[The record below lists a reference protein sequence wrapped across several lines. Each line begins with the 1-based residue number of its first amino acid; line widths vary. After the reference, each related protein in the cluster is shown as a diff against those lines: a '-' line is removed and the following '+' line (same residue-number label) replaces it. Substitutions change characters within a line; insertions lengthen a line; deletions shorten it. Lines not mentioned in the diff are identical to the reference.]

1 MNWIYILLIAG
12 IIEVIT
18 IFGRFLFK
26 VSSKEVLIK
35 LMHRYGWK
43 KVIHFHHGFVGLIVV
58 GLAIYLGSSFGV
70 NLGWGLVLS
79 DAIHHFIVLWLIIGD
94 PEFHIIYKNVKI
106 FEKEEEKEDRKIK
119 RFFRNIFR

>member
-1 MNWIYILLIAG
+1 
-12 IIEVIT
+12 
-18 IFGRFLFK
+18 
-26 VSSKEVLIK
+26 
-35 LMHRYGWK
+35 MHRYGWK